1 MELSIVIPVY
11 NGEKTIKKLLN
22 EIKNHLQS
30 IEYEVILVNDAS
42 KDNSEKTCLQIA
54 ENEKNITFISLR
66 KNKGEHN
73 AVLCGLNF
81 VNGNYVAIIDDD
93 FQNPPEEIIKL
104 YNEAQKG
111 FDVVYSKYNKKQHSF
126 LRNLGSK
133 INSKVAT
140 WLLEKPKH
148 LYLSSFKIIKKE
160 VVDEIIKYK
169 GSFPYVD
176 GLIFRV
182 TQNISSVLVTHN
194 AREEG
199 KSNYTISKLLHLYL
213 NMFINHSLKPV
224 RWIFILG
231 IFLTIFG
238 LIFSFICLI
247 LWLLHS
253 KLPSPLLAFSSFV
266 VILFG
271 AQISALGLV
280 GEYIAK
286 NYLEQSNLPQ
296 YTIKILKQHND
307 LQ

>member
-1 MELSIVIPVY
+1 MQLSIVIPVY
-11 NGEKTIKKLLN
+11 NGEKTIQKLVN
-22 EIKNHLQS
+22 ELKIHLQY
-30 IEYEVILVNDAS
+30 ITYEVILVNDGS
-42 KDNSEKTCLQIA
+42 KDNSEKVCLEIA
-54 ENEKNITFISLR
+54 ESEKNITFISLR

-81 VNGNYVAIIDDD
+81 CNGNYVAIIDDD

-104 YNEAQKG
+104 YKEAQKG
-111 FDVVYSKYNKKQHSF
+111 FDVVYSKYNQKQHSF
-126 LRNLGSK
+126 FRNLGSK

-140 WLLEKPKH
+140 WLLDKPKH
-148 LYLSSFKIIKKE
+148 LYLSSFKIIRKE

-169 GSFPYVD
+169 GSFPYLD

-182 TQNISSVLVTHN
+182 TQNVSSVLVAHN

-199 KSNYTISKLLHLYL
+199 KSNYTIAKLLHLYL

-231 IFLTIFG
+231 IFLTFFG

-253 KLPSPLLAFSSFV
+253 QFFSSLLAFGGFV

-271 AQISALGLV
+271 IQISALGLV